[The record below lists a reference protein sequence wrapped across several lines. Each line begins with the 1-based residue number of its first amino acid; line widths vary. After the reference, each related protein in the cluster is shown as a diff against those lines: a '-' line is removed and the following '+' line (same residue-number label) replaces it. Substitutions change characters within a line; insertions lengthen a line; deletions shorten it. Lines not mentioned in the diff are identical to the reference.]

1 MLLYG
6 NGGHAKVV
14 SSVLE
19 ALRLPLTGIFDDR
32 AAGLGVAVSPVVLAY
47 DPQFEP
53 GQEVV
58 IAIGNNKVRQQLSA
72 RIQHPFRTL
81 VHPQAI
87 VDHTCTIGGGTVV
100 FHGTVVQRN
109 AVLGAHVIVNTR
121 ASVDH
126 DCVIGDFVHLAPGTT
141 LCGGVQVGEGTLVG
155 AGATIIPGVKVGK
168 GVVIGAGAVVT
179 KDIPDH
185 CMAAG
190 VPARVIKFYKEDE

>member
-6 NGGHAKVV
+6 NGGHAKVIC
-14 SSVLE
+14 SVLE
-19 ALRLPLTGIFDDR
+19 ALQLPLTGIFDDG
-32 AAGLGVAVSPVVLAY
+32 GLSHGTEVRKY
-47 DPQFEP
+47 DGGFET
-53 GQEVV
+53 GQKVV
-58 IAIGNNKVRQQLSA
+58 IAIGNNKVRKQLSTC
-72 RIQHPFRTL
+72 IQHAFGTL

-87 VDHTCTIGGGTVV
+87 VDRTCTIGTGTVV
-100 FHGTVVQRN
+100 FHGAVVQRD

-141 LCGGVQVGEGTLVG
+141 LCGGVKVGEGTLVG

-190 VPARVIKFYKEDE
+190 VPASVIKFYKEDE